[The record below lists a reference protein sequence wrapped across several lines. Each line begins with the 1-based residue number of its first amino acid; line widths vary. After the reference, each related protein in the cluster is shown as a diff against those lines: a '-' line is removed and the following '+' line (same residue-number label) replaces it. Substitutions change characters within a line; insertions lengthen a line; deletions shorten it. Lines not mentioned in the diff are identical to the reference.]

1 MDGAHQPG
9 PAQCGI
15 PGGDM
20 GVPAGWGLRASRV
33 DRVWKGA
40 LGGKTG
46 SLCQVMDGGE
56 AGLGPGPGEGPF
68 IDGGM

>member
-1 MDGAHQPG
+1 MWDPRQGHGG
-9 PAQCGI
+9 PSRLA
-15 PGGDM
+15 
-20 GVPAGWGLRASRV
+20 WGLRASQV
-33 DRVWKGA
+33 ARVWEGA